1 MSLGFLVSIAHL
13 PLSAI
18 ISVTAALLAL
28 AAWRYRSTIL
38 RIRLAPTLFSGA
50 RQDWTFSH
58 IAEIFPTVEIPAAKH
73 RTPFPEAAYQDLPE
87 TFDYEG
93 QAWDTDA
100 FLEDTDTAA
109 MLVLKDGEIVH
120 ETYAGAGG
128 RTQDW
133 LSWSVAKSFV
143 SALVGIAI
151 EEGHIHS
158 IYDPV
163 TDHVPALKGSAYDGV
178 TIKQV
183 LQMCSGASW
192 NEDYSDWKS
201 DINRFARTFAL
212 GGSLTDF
219 ARSLAPARKPGMYR
233 LYNSIDTQVL
243 GMLVAASTG
252 KSLAA
257 YMQEKLWEPL
267 GAESPARWIVDKDG
281 VEMAFGGLT
290 ATARDYA
297 KLGELY
303 RNRGNWHGRQVVPE
317 AWVDKSLAPDMP
329 HLMPGGFALPD
340 APSGYGQSLGYGFQ
354 WWVLSTSPLE
364 FCAMGVYNEFI
375 YVDPGRG
382 ITIVKLSSNRDYGV
396 KPDEEH
402 AKELKTIE
410 FLRTVARSISD
421 AIPEAEKRT
430 GTEG

>member
-1 MSLGFLVSIAHL
+1 MFAF
-13 PLSAI
+13 
-18 ISVTAALLAL
+18 
-28 AAWRYRSTIL
+28 AAWRYRATLL
-38 RIRLAPTLFSGA
+38 RVRLAPTLFSGA

-58 IAEIFPTVEIPAAKH
+58 IADIFPTVTIPAAE
-73 RTPFPEAAYQDLPE
+73 RRMMFPLGGSETLPPCFDFEGE
-87 TFDYEG
+87 TFGTEDFF
-93 QAWDTDA
+93 A
-100 FLEDTDTAA
+100 DTDTAA
-109 MLVLKDGEIVH
+109 LLVLKDGAIVH

-128 RTQDW
+128 VNQDW

-143 SALVGIAI
+143 SALVGIAV
-151 EEGHIHS
+151 EEGHIKS
-158 IYDPV
+158 IYAPI
-163 TDHVPALKGSAYDGV
+163 TEYVPALQGSAYDGV
-178 TIKQV
+178 IIKHV

-212 GGSLTDF
+212 GGSLTKF
-219 ARSLAPARKPGMYR
+219 AQALQPAREPGKYR

-267 GAESPARWIVDKDG
+267 GAESPARWIVDRDG

-303 RNRGNWHGRQVVPE
+303 RNGGNWHGKQIVP
-317 AWVDKSLAPDMP
+317 ASWVEKSLTPDLP

-340 APSGYGQSLGYGFQ
+340 APSGYGQSLGYGYQ
-354 WWVLSTSPLE
+354 WWVLNVQERE

-382 ITIVKLSSNRDYGV
+382 VTIVKLSSNRDYGV
-396 KPDEEH
+396 KPDEAH

-410 FLRTVARSISD
+410 FLRAVARKVV
-421 AIPEAEKRT
+421 AEEVAAERAT
-430 GTEG
+430 GTAG

>member
-1 MSLGFLVSIAHL
+1 M
-13 PLSAI
+13 
-18 ISVTAALLAL
+18 TAALLAL
-28 AAWRYRSTIL
+28 LAWRYRSTLL

-58 IAEIFPTVEIPAAKH
+58 IDEIFPTVQIPAASH
-73 RTPFPEAAYQDLPE
+73 RAPFPEGDYQDLPE
-87 TFDYEG
+87 RFDFEGRTFD
-93 QAWDTDA
+93 TDE

-109 MLVLKDGEIVH
+109 MLVLKDGAIVH
-120 ETYAGAGG
+120 ETYTGVGA
-128 RTQDW
+128 RDQDW

-143 SALVGIAI
+143 SALVGVAIA
-151 EEGHIHS
+151 EGHIKS

-163 TDHVPALKGSAYDGV
+163 TAYVPALKGSAYDGV
-178 TIKQV
+178 LIKQV
-183 LQMCSGASW
+183 LQMSSGASW

-212 GGSLTDF
+212 GGSLTKF
-219 ARSLAPARKPGMYR
+219 AQALERAREPGLYR

-252 KSLAA
+252 RSLSA

-267 GAESPARWIVDKDG
+267 GAEYPARWIVDKDG

-303 RNRGNWHGRQVVPE
+303 RNGGKANGVQIVPE
-317 AWVDKSLAPDMP
+317 DWVEKSLSPDMP
-329 HLMPGGFALPD
+329 HLMPGGFALPG
-340 APSGYGQSLGYGFQ
+340 APVGYGQSLGYGFQ
-354 WWVLSTSPLE
+354 WWVLSVAPRE

-375 YVDPGRG
+375 YVDPVRAV
-382 ITIVKLSSNRDYGV
+382 TIVKLSANHDYGV
-396 KPDEEH
+396 KPDEAH

-410 FLRTVARSISD
+410 FLRATARTVAAHAD
-421 AIPEAEKRT
+421 YPLPKRINQR
-430 GTEG
+430 